1 MDDKQKLLAMEQL
14 REQLKEQLIALSES
28 DTDNTVQKSSE
39 TVQKQSDTAKVKV
52 DPEEINKY
60 AEGFADTCGLTKVS
74 KDTKTVVNNAKAVED
89 STKTLASDTATLV
102 KDAKTAKVKVDQAEV
117 SEIAAMFA
125 SDFGLEKTTKAKQ
138 QEKQQK
144 KQEKQQKALKDINE
158 ALKSLNKN
166 QEIEIETDD
175 TDNTPDTVSI
185 DTGSKI
191 RRNFKGE
198 AIDANTGEKLSELE
212 VEQEAVR
219 TKSEAKKAFE
229 GAVADTEVT
238 ADMYARGQRVLAKEI
253 AGVQTEE
260 KFNPEDYVV
269 AAIIKQNNGRKP
281 EFMPNPK
288 DKRMQIHSFNSIRAE
303 KVKLSTDNSV
313 DCSGLR
319 NSQFFNS
326 DMPAFI
332 MQSKF
337 ATNIIKRKTFGEILS
352 RAQESLNGKEI
363 SRVVIDNNTM
373 IINGKYINLN
383 GAISDSGIR
392 ISDLVDIQVLKSKAP
407 QLSGLA
413 VDLETAD
420 IICGQFDMDR
430 ESDTCELSKAIFEY
444 FNNLNELFIGGTKIR
459 RSDVASGKVDNT
471 ALKEKRQFDEF
482 DAELKSRVSRR
493 STKETAFDELH
504 KKNREKVMSSA
515 EKRCTKRVSTKR
527 KVGGFAVKSVAF
539 VVSFPAIGL
548 FMLADHVAK
557 GKIKEKAGTVK
568 DGFKDSGKKALSFGD
583 NILNIPNMFKHRGEE
598 ETHE

>member
-14 REQLKEQLIALSES
+14 KKQLSALSES
-28 DTDNTVQKSSE
+28 DTEHTAQKTTNTEHTAQKSSD
-39 TVQKQSDTAKVKV
+39 TVSKAS
-52 DPEEINKY
+52 KY
-60 AEGFADTCGLTKVS
+60 ADTFADTLGLTRVS
-74 KDTKTVVNNAKAVED
+74 DSTETAVD
-89 STKTLASDTATLV
+89 NTKTLAKDTATLV
-102 KDAKTAKVKVDQAEV
+102 KDTKTAKGKVDTAKVNKYAE
-117 SEIAAMFA
+117 MFA
-125 SDFGLEKTTKAKQ
+125 SEFGLEKTTKAEQ

-144 KQEKQQKALKDINE
+144 KQEKQQKALKDLNE

-175 TDNTPDTVSI
+175 TDSTPDTVNI

-198 AIDANTGEKLSELE
+198 AINKDTGEKLSEIE
-212 VEQEAVR
+212 VEQEAIR

-303 KVKLSTDNSV
+303 KVKLSKDNSV

-326 DMPAFI
+326 NMPAFV

-363 SRVVIDNNTM
+363 SRVVIDNNT
-373 IINGKYINLN
+373 IVINGKYINLN
-383 GAISDSGIR
+383 GAISDNGIR

-420 IICGQFDMDR
+420 IICGQFDMDV
-430 ESDTCELSKAIFEY
+430 ESDTYELSKAIFEF
-444 FNNLNELFIGGTKIR
+444 FNNLNEMFIGGTKIR
-459 RSDVASGKVDNT
+459 RNDIASGKVDNT

-482 DAELKSRVSRR
+482 DAELKSRVSHR
-493 STKETAFDELH
+493 STRETAFDELH

-527 KVGGFAVKSVAF
+527 KVGGFAVKGVTF
-539 VVSFPAIGL
+539 IVSFPLVGL
-548 FMLADHVAK
+548 YMLSDHIAK
-557 GKIKEKAGTVK
+557 GKISEKAGTVK
-568 DGFKDSGKKALSFGD
+568 EGFKNSGKKAWGFGD
-583 NILNIPNMFKHRGEE
+583 KILNIPNMIKHRGEE
-598 ETHE
+598 DTHE

>member
-14 REQLKEQLIALSES
+14 RKQLKEKLIALSES
-28 DTDNTVQKSSE
+28 DTDNTVQKPSE
-39 TVQKQSDTAKVKV
+39 TVQKQSDTAKAV
-52 DPEEINKY
+52 
-60 AEGFADTCGLTKVS
+60 ADS
-74 KDTKTVVNNAKAVED
+74 TKTIAD

-102 KDAKTAKVKVDQAEV
+102 KDAKTAKVKVDPEEV

-138 QEKQQK
+138 REKQQK
-144 KQEKQQKALKDINE
+144 AQEKQQKALKDLNE
-158 ALKSLNKN
+158 ALKGLSKN

-175 TDNTPDTVSI
+175 AQDAPSDTQDTVDI
-185 DTGSKI
+185 NTGSKI

-198 AIDANTGEKLSELE
+198 AIDKETGEKLSELE
-212 VEQEAVR
+212 VEQEAIR

-303 KVKLSTDNSV
+303 KVKLSKDNSV

-326 DMPAFI
+326 NMPAFV

-337 ATNIIKRKTFGEILS
+337 ATNMIKRKTFGEILS

-363 SRVVIDNNTM
+363 SRVVIDNNT
-373 IINGKYINLN
+373 IVINGKYINLN
-383 GAISDSGIR
+383 GVSGIR
-392 ISDLVDIQVLKSKAP
+392 ISDLVDIHVLKSKAP

-413 VDLETAD
+413 VDLDTVD
-420 IICGQFDMDR
+420 VICGQFDMGR
-430 ESDTCELSKAIFEY
+430 NSDTYEISRAIFDY

-459 RSDVASGKVDNT
+459 RNDIASGKIDNT

-482 DAELKSRVSRR
+482 DAELKSRVSHR
-493 STKETAFDELH
+493 STRETAFDELH

-515 EKRCTKRVSTKR
+515 EKRYTTRVSRKR
-527 KVGGFAVKSVAF
+527 KVGGFVVKGVAVA
-539 VVSFPAIGL
+539 VSFPLIGVC
-548 FMLADHVAK
+548 MLADHIAK
-557 GKIKEKAGTVK
+557 GKISEKAGTVK
-568 DGFKDSGKKALSFGD
+568 EGFKDSGKKALGFGD
-583 NILNIPNMFKHRGEE
+583 NILNLPNIFKHRGEE